1 MKQKK
6 YFSSELAL
14 LIAILYNSLNL
25 SLLVKGNFGI
35 STLSSV
41 PVVFSKV
48 FTNLTLG
55 NWTIIIQTLTLGV
68 MLLFVRR
75 FKLGYLLSFVIALLF
90 GYFVDMWTFLL
101 TPLPVTIGFRIVYF
115 VLGLTGTG
123 IGAAFFVQ
131 CGLPIQP
138 FDLFVREVSQSTNTS
153 LKKTR
158 MIYDAVS
165 LSISLS
171 VSLLVLKRLEAI
183 GIGTILSVFM
193 TGNIMHYTSNALL
206 GKYTFKPSTK
216 FGSFL
221 YNIS

>member
-1 MKQKK
+1 MTKK
-6 YFSSELAL
+6 KHFSSELAL

-48 FTNLTLG
+48 FTNFTLG
-55 NWTIIIQTLTLGV
+55 NWTIIIQSLTLVV
-68 MLLFVRR
+68 MLFIVRK
-75 FKLGYLLSFVIALLF
+75 FKLGYLLSFVIALFF
-90 GYFVDMWTFLL
+90 GFFVDMWTLFL

-115 VLGLTGTG
+115 IFGLTGTG

-138 FDLFVREVSQSTNTS
+138 FDLFVREVSQSTQTS

-158 MIYDAVS
+158 MIYDATS
-165 LSISLS
+165 LSISLT
-171 VSLLVLKRLEAI
+171 VSLLMLKRLEAI
-183 GIGTILSVFM
+183 GLGTILSVFM
-193 TGNIMHYTSNALL
+193 TGNIMHHTSDILL
-206 GKYTFKPSTK
+206 NKYTFGPSTK
-216 FGSFL
+216 IGSVL